1 MDLLREKGFLKYNS
15 RNEYVI
21 ADKFLNLFIDK
32 HSATDE
38 IFAEYPAFTNTMGVD
53 IPLTTMDRNV
63 FANMYISAIQG
74 NLEEHR
80 EVLKD
85 IVYAKEQKLLS
96 FGIEKFV
103 TSRVWLKIR
112 ERRLANIIKTT
123 TKTAYDNE
131 F

>member
-38 IFAEYPAFTNTMGVD
+38 IFAEYPAFTNNMGVD

-85 IVYAKEQKLLS
+85 IVYDKEQKLLS

-103 TSRVWLKIR
+103 TSRVWLKSR
-112 ERRLANIIKTT
+112 ERG
-123 TKTAYDNE
+123 
-131 F
+131 